1 MFKRRYAALL
11 PALILLSACSS
22 KPKTEAVQQTAGAP
36 SGGFLLE
43 PQHNMM
49 QMGGDFANNPAAE
62 QFIDKMVSKHG
73 FDRQQLHEILSQA
86 KRLDYVLRLMDRQ
99 APTARCRAGQTG
111 RGCAIANSS
120 LPRTTC
126 KTAWRSGISMKM
138 RLTARGRCTA
148 CRLKLSSG
156 LSAWKPA
163 GAA

>member
-22 KPKTEAVQQTAGAP
+22 KPRTEAVQQTAGAP

-99 APTARCRAGQTG
+99 APTAQVPTG
-111 RGCAIANSS
+111 PNG
-120 LPRTTC
+120 
-126 KTAWRSGISMKM
+126 AWLRYRK
-138 RLTARGRCTA
+138 
-148 CRLKLSSG
+148 
-156 LSAWKPA
+156 
-163 GAA
+163 